1 MRLST
6 RWGVVGV
13 AVVAVATGCGAN
25 TKGQTLSADDLRRI
39 ITVRPMTPGWAWPQ
53 EPIPPVAPSPYEPP
67 GGTETPAP
75 TEPDPLDEALDRQIV
90 EAGGLVAGDGS
101 RWQDEQKLGVT
112 LAWLLKSSAGART
125 VLAAERAYQR
135 GWVERTVDSGHFTDL
150 PIEGL
155 GDEAWRLQ
163 SDFPGGQEVTY
174 GWRRASLM
182 LQVHIQCIF
191 QTCPSDISLAARAW
205 VDAID
210 KEAVDAIDSAA
221 RTSR

>member
-1 MRLST
+1 
-6 RWGVVGV
+6 
-13 AVVAVATGCGAN
+13 VVAAGCGAN
-25 TKGQTLSADDLRRI
+25 SEGHALSAEDLRRI
-39 ITVRPMTPGWAWPQ
+39 TTVRPMTPGWAWPQ
-53 EPIPPVAPSPYEPP
+53 EPIPPVATSPEESPS
-67 GGTETPAP
+67 GKETPAP
-75 TEPDPLDEALDRQIV
+75 TEPDPLADALDQQI
-90 EAGGLVAGDGS
+90 EDAGGLVAADGS
-101 RWQDEQKLGVT
+101 RWQDEEKLGVT

-125 VLAAERAYQR
+125 VLAAQRAYQR
-135 GWVERTVDSGHFTDL
+135 GWVERSVGGGQFTDL

-210 KEAVDAIDSAA
+210 KEAVDAIHSKE
-221 RTSR
+221 RTSP